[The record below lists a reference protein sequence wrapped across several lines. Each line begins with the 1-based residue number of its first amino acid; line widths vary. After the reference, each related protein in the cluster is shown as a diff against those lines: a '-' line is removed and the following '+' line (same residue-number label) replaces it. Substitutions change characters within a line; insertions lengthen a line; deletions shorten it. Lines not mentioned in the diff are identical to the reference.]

1 MKSRFQNRLL
11 LFLENLKVKLR
22 NFLYE
27 PFIIRT
33 FPKNKL
39 RGETMDYKVLIA
51 EDDRDIVE
59 LLTLYLNSDGFSV
72 FTAENGEDALEIAK
86 TQKISIA
93 LVDIMMP
100 KMNGYDLIKNIRTF
114 SNMPIIIV
122 SAKNMDNDKI
132 LGLNIGADAYLTK
145 PFNPL
150 EIVAYIKAVLRRYY
164 ELGAQSVEKEPEK
177 LTVGELELDLQ
188 KFVLRKRGIL
198 VPLTSTE
205 LKIIAKLMQSPER
218 IFTKAQLYSCINGD
232 FYESDDNTMMVHIS
246 NIRSKVED
254 NPSEPKYIKTV
265 RGLGYKIEKV

>member
-1 MKSRFQNRLL
+1 
-11 LFLENLKVKLR
+11 
-22 NFLYE
+22 
-27 PFIIRT
+27 
-33 FPKNKL
+33 
-39 RGETMDYKVLIA
+39 MDYKVLIA

-150 EIVAYIKAVLRRYY
+150 EIVAYIKAILRRYY

-177 LTVGELELDLQ
+177 LTVGE
-188 KFVLRKRGIL
+188 
-198 VPLTSTE
+198 S
-205 LKIIAKLMQSPER
+205 
-218 IFTKAQLYSCINGD
+218 SCFENAE
-232 FYESDDNTMMVHIS
+232 YLC
-246 NIRSKVED
+246 R
-254 NPSEPKYIKTV
+254 
-265 RGLGYKIEKV
+265 

>member
-11 LFLENLKVKLR
+11 LFLENLKVILR

-150 EIVAYIKAVLRRYY
+150 EIVAYIKAILRRYY
-164 ELGAQSVEKEPEK
+164 ELGAQSVENEPEK